1 MSGQAGPMYR
11 KCPVCSGMMT
21 RRNHGR
27 TSGVIIDTCPDH
39 GVWFDPAELSK
50 ILAWIE
56 AGGEIQAKKFQA
68 KEVENNAQVRSS
80 VSVPMS
86 AAPRSSNVAI
96 GVVIVELLAG
106 IFS

>member
-1 MSGQAGPMYR
+1 
-11 KCPVCSGMMT
+11 MMT

-39 GVWFDPAELSK
+39 GVWFDPAELSR

-68 KEVENNAQVRSS
+68 KEVQNNAQVRSS
-80 VSVPMS
+80 VSVPI
-86 AAPRSSNVAI
+86 PSSSVAGRATI